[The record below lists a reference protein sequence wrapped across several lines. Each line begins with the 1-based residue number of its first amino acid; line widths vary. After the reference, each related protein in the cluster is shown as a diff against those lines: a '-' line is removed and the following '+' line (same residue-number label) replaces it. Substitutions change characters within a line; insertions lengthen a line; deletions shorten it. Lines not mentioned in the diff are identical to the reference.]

1 MSQQKK
7 YVSLSKLETY
17 HDKLTEQID
26 AELQEFASEVNQAVD
41 ILSGEIDS
49 KANATHNHKIS
60 DVTNLQNTLDSNLE
74 SANAYT
80 DETTNALSEGFS
92 TVIMQMYGTDVTED
106 GAPTIRQIAYD
117 EANKVQTNLDALD
130 GNFDAH
136 LAAQNPH
143 RITKTDIGLDNVNN
157 TSDMA
162 KPVSTAQQAAIDA
175 VQEYAQGVKAT
186 ADEAKTTASAAQSAA
201 STVSTNLANH
211 IDNKGN
217 PHAVTKAQVGL
228 GNVPNVTTN
237 NQTPTYTVPTTLTG
251 LTSGETLSTAM
262 GKTAKAVTDFIAH
275 NANKS
280 NPHGVTYTQVG
291 ADKAGSAAAV
301 QSNLDTVDDKVDD
314 HIANDDIHFTAAE
327 RAKLSGIAENANNYT
342 HRNSGV
348 TAGTYKSVTV
358 NAQGHVT
365 GGSNP
370 TTLAG
375 YGITDAEAKGT
386 VNTHNNSDVAHSD
399 IRGDIAELAEKVA
412 NFLDV
417 DDTTVDQLSEVIRL
431 INENHDSLD
440 GLIDGLALSKVN
452 VSDIIDNLTTNVAN
466 KPLSAAQGVAL
477 KTSID
482 ALGTNKVD
490 KVSGKGLST
499 NDFTAAYKT
508 KLDGITAGAEVNQ
521 NAFSNIKVGTTTVAA
536 DAKTDTVEFV
546 GSNVTITPDA
556 TNDKITFAVANGTTS
571 AAGIVQLTNSTS
583 STSTTT
589 AATPSSVKSAYDL
602 ANTAKTNAAT
612 AQSTADEAKTAASNA
627 QTTANTATT
636 NLASHVGSTAN
647 PHSVTKGQ
655 VGLGNVPN
663 VATNDQT
670 PTYTAASSLAAL
682 VSGEKL
688 SVAFGKL
695 AKAVSDLSAHIA
707 NKSNPHAVTKAQ
719 VGLGNVDNTAD
730 VNKTVKEAGTA
741 TTLTGLTATIAELN
755 ILDGVTATAAE
766 INKLD
771 GLTATTAQLN
781 KTATLSTVATSGSY
795 TDLSNKP
802 AIPTV
807 YTAAQCTT
815 YTSDSGTVTPLAV
828 QNAAKK
834 FAIPRITSTANAIAR
849 YSNTTGEVKNS
860 TIKIEDVTNTRDSSQ
875 QAEIISIPAAGGT
888 KKMVYGYCTDQVDGT
903 SFIGGLFDADATEF
917 PYSSGLA
924 IGGSSGN
931 LLWKGNKVATTSDNV
946 ASATKLATARTIRT
960 NLGSTSTAS
969 FDGSGNVTPGV
980 TGTLPIIHGGTGA
993 TTAGTART
1001 ALGITADWMNAN
1013 HNHKGNNINPSA
1025 IEFSN
1030 ASGHGGYLDFHY
1042 NNSTADYTSRIIED
1056 AEGKINIIAT
1066 NGAQING
1073 SNIFGE
1079 HNKPYGSYTG
1089 TGEYQQITIGPV
1101 NGNDVIAISG
1111 GTGEFVILSFYGGF
1125 RKQGTS
1131 VSVVNYQTEANF
1143 SEGVLTLG
1151 STVVNGT
1158 NKTYYYQVL

>member
-1 MSQQKK
+1 MAKTPIVTK
-7 YVSLSKLETY
+7 ESLTYYDSKLKNLLSGKEELGAAEEALSSSKSYT
-17 HDKLTEQID
+17 D
-26 AELQEFASEVNQAVD
+26 AELQEFATEVNASLTVLGQ
-41 ILSGEIDS
+41 EIDS

-60 DVTNLQNTLDSNLE
+60 DITNLQNTLDSNLE

-211 IDNKGN
+211 IDNKSN
-217 PHAVTKAQVGL
+217 PHAVTKAQIGL
-228 GNVPNVTTN
+228 SNVPNVTTN

-314 HIANDDIHFTAAE
+314 HIANDDIHFTATE
-327 RAKLSGIAENANNYT
+327 RTKLEGIATGANNYT
-342 HRNSGV
+342 HPNSGV

-365 GGSNP
+365 GGTNP

-386 VNTHNNSDVAHSD
+386 VNTHNTSTSAHND
-399 IRGDIAELAEKVA
+399 IRTLISNLTTKVN

-417 DDTTVDQLSEVIRL
+417 DDTTTDQLSELIAL
-431 INENHDSLD
+431 INANKTSIETITS
-440 GLIDGLALSKVN
+440 GKVN

-477 KTSID
+477 KALID
-482 ALGTNKVD
+482 ALDSNKVD

-499 NDFTAAYKT
+499 NDYTTAEKT
-508 KLDGITAGAEVNQ
+508 KLSGIATGAEVNQ
-521 NAFSNIKVGTTTVAA
+521 NAFSNIVVGSTTVVA
-536 DAKTDTVEFV
+536 DSKTDSLTLE
-546 GSNVTITPDA
+546 GSNVTITADA
-556 TNDKITFAVANGTTS
+556 TNDKVTFSVADGSTS
-571 AAGIVQLTNSTS
+571 AKGLVKLTNSTS

-612 AQSTADEAKTAASNA
+612 AQTKADSAYDLADTAN
-627 QTTANTATT
+627 TTANTNKT
-636 NLASHVGSTAN
+636 NLSTHTSKTDN
-647 PHSVTKGQ
+647 PHSVTKSQ

-670 PTYTAASSLAAL
+670 PTYTAASSLTAL
-682 VSGEKL
+682 TSGEKL
-688 SVAFGKL
+688 SVAMGKL
-695 AKAVSDLSAHIA
+695 SKAVSSLISHLDA
-707 NKSNPHAVTKAQ
+707 SNPHGITKSTI
-719 VGLGNVDNTAD
+719 GLGNVDNTAD
-730 VNKTVKEAGTA
+730 ANKTVKAAGTA
-741 TTLTGLTATIAELN
+741 TTATTLSGLTATIAELN

-795 TDLSNKP
+795 TDLSDKP
-802 AIPTV
+802 DIPTV
-807 YTAAQCTT
+807 WPAAQCTT
-815 YTSDSGTVTPLAV
+815 YTSDSGTCTPLAV

-834 FAIPRITSTANAIAR
+834 FAIPRITSTENAIVR

-860 TIKIEDVTNTRDSSQ
+860 TIKIEDVTNTRDNS
-875 QAEIISIPAAGGT
+875 QAEILSIPAANGA

-931 LLWKGNKVATTSDNV
+931 LLWKGTKVATTADLPGNATTSK
-946 ASATKLATARTIRT
+946 AGLMSAADKTKLDGLQSGGGFDFDALIDASGYSYSYVKSTGVETLT
-960 NLGSTSTAS
+960 KSGSTYATRTSTKNAS
-969 FDGSGNVTPGV
+969 TGVWTVVTVCSAAGVNVT
-980 TGTLPIIHGGTGA
+980 
-993 TTAGTART
+993 
-1001 ALGITADWMNAN
+1001 
-1013 HNHKGNNINPSA
+1013 
-1025 IEFSN
+1025 
-1030 ASGHGGYLDFHY
+1030 
-1042 NNSTADYTSRIIED
+1042 
-1056 AEGKINIIAT
+1056 
-1066 NGAQING
+1066 
-1073 SNIFGE
+1073 
-1079 HNKPYGSYTG
+1079 
-1089 TGEYQQITIGPV
+1089 
-1101 NGNDVIAISG
+1101 
-1111 GTGEFVILSFYGGF
+1111 
-1125 RKQGTS
+1125 
-1131 VSVVNYQTEANF
+1131 
-1143 SEGVLTLG
+1143 
-1151 STVVNGT
+1151 
-1158 NKTYYYQVL
+1158 KTYTPTSTGWTVA